1 MRQDAVV
8 ALFPALAQI
17 ELDAWIERRW
27 VRPEPATGGG
37 WEFQEIDVAR
47 VRLIYELRYEL
58 AIADDSLPVVLSL
71 TDQLHALRGRL
82 KSVLGA
88 IEAQPEPVRAAI
100 LAALGQE

>member
-27 VRPEPATGGG
+27 VRPEPAGGGG

-47 VRLIYELRYEL
+47 VRLIYELRY
-58 AIADDSLPVVLSL
+58 
-71 TDQLHALRGRL
+71 
-82 KSVLGA
+82 
-88 IEAQPEPVRAAI
+88 
-100 LAALGQE
+100 